1 MSEKIAEKQH
11 VLHEE
16 NVQSRP
22 EASRDVGMGLPLA
35 PDLSPE
41 EEAKLWLKIDKRLL
55 PMLALMYLMSFLDR
69 GNIGVP
75 CLSLQC
81 DMTLTYSQGNAKV
94 QGLTDELK
102 LTGDQYNIA
111 LVSYYRNLLRTVIH
125 FLARLCTLSSVHY
138 HSIPLAT
145 H

>member
-1 MSEKIAEKQH
+1 
-11 VLHEE
+11 
-16 NVQSRP
+16 
-22 EASRDVGMGLPLA
+22 
-35 PDLSPE
+35 
-41 EEAKLWLKIDKRLL
+41 
-55 PMLALMYLMSFLDR
+55 
-69 GNIGVP
+69 
-75 CLSLQC
+75 
-81 DMTLTYSQGNAKV
+81 MTLTYSQGNAKV

-125 FLARLCTLSSVHY
+125 FFARLCTLSSVHY